1 MIRHIVLFKLKEF
14 ADESQK
20 EAAVKVL
27 VARLDE
33 LPLKIDLIRKYKAG
47 IDVRKLEWSFDIVLE
62 MDFDNLADLDA
73 YTIHPDHQDF
83 VRFNKDY
90 SVAKASID
98 YEF

>member
-1 MIRHIVLFKLKEF
+1 MFKLKEF
-14 ADESQK
+14 ADESMK
-20 EAAVKVL
+20 VAAGKSL
-27 VARLDE
+27 IAKLDE

-62 MDFDNLADLDA
+62 MDFDNLADLDT

-90 SVAKASID
+90 SVAKACID